1 LRREIAESESV
12 PSYIVFNDAS
22 LVQMV
27 RDRPK
32 TKTDFLAIT
41 GVGPTKLE
49 RYGKKFLGLINQSK
63 VRSRDSSMQQQS
75 EISKVKVQGVQKEIM
90 KLANQGKDLGDISN
104 SVGLLRP
111 VVVGYLEKLID
122 QGVIMDISPWL
133 DASTLGR
140 VRNAASGRPISSLS
154 PLHKT
159 LGKRVSFEQLQI
171 ARAWLNQEGAIQ

>member
-1 LRREIAESESV
+1 
-12 PSYIVFNDAS
+12 
-22 LVQMV
+22 
-27 RDRPK
+27 
-32 TKTDFLAIT
+32 
-41 GVGPTKLE
+41 
-49 RYGKKFLGLINQSK
+49 
-63 VRSRDSSMQQQS
+63 MQQQS
-75 EISKVKVQGVQKEIM
+75 EIPMVKVQGVQKEIM
-90 KLANQGKDLGDISN
+90 QLANQGKDLGDISN

-171 ARAWLNQEGAIQ
+171 ARAWLNYESESSKHV